1 MAAVIKIE
9 VQTSG
14 GLSEVK
20 KDIADLGATAK
31 ESGGGFS
38 AMGEIATGALRHIG
52 TMAVDVAMAG
62 LQKLGGI
69 VQDGI
74 ADAKQNAIIQAQ
86 TAQVIKST
94 GEAAG
99 VTAQHVA
106 DYATALSAASGKS
119 LFGDDQIQ
127 QSTNLL
133 LTFTNIKGASLDA
146 ATAISVDMAQA
157 MGGAPKDAAIQL
169 GKALNDP
176 IKGITALSRVGVTF
190 SDEQKAMIQA
200 MQEAG
205 DTAGAQGIILAELN
219 KEFGGSAAA
228 AAAADGGWAQFNDR
242 MGEAKEAVGTAL
254 LPLLGMLAGVLN
266 DTIAPAIEQAAAMV
280 GPFVE
285 QITALVE
292 RFQTGAAEGGGFIGG
307 LTNALYGLDSIS
319 PVFDDIAD
327 GINTLAD
334 LWSQTA
340 DMGLDYAE
348 SIGFIIDQV
357 LGFGNALGP
366 VQSLMM
372 GVSDAM
378 ADVSAAFSDGG
389 LQGGI
394 QFLIDKL
401 AEISPG
407 FAILKG
413 VVEAALPAIQ
423 SIIMSVFGIIAGF
436 IQEHGAKIQADLIG
450 AWQAIQGL
458 IAAALPP
465 IQSIVASVFGAI
477 ATFLHAHGDEIKAF
491 LATTWDQIAQIVQ
504 VAVALVKAII
514 VPVFTFIAGFLA
526 SHGEQIQALLTNSWN
541 TIKAIIDG
549 ALTIIKGVL
558 TAALQLIQGDW
569 SGAWETIKAMSAR
582 VVEDLIVIFRGAFDN
597 LKVMF
602 GGFISDAL
610 KFGSDLVAG
619 IISGVKGAASALYST
634 LVDLANSALK
644 AAKDAIFSNS
654 PSKAFADEVGTPIV
668 TGIIQGVRSTAGS
681 LVSTMATL
689 TGGLVQGAG
698 DAINKLTGVI
708 TGAEPPDSEF
718 LGKGILE
725 GIIDG
730 MNGAMPKL
738 LDVVNSTADT
748 VEGAFKGAFG
758 IHSPS
763 TVLASGVG
771 VPIILGVIDGIERT
785 LPDLNGVI
793 DSVFMSL
800 VNSTKKMTEKAAEEI
815 DKTVT
820 DLRDKAASIGD
831 AINGAIADA
840 FSGTASFDRLKAKAI
855 SALKDISD
863 AQQKN
868 VQDQLNAADA
878 VASAMTDP
886 QQAAKYFKLK
896 SDQIF
901 EIAKL
906 QDTISKTT
914 DEGAKARLVAQ
925 LDLITQAQ
933 AAEQQ
938 SAAHSAAVS
947 SPIKA
952 LTDKLSAFLTSGAL
966 PGLLDSPALN
976 QLNTLLQ
983 QLNAASAPIAA
994 SGSGGGGSTS
1004 TSTSTTFTFAPTVNT
1019 SQSDAPAVDYATARA
1034 LAMV

>member
-1 MAAVIKIE
+1 MAATIRIE
-9 VQTSG
+9 VVTTG
-14 GLSEVK
+14 GLDAVK

-52 TMAVDVAMAG
+52 TIAVDVAMAG

-74 ADAKQNAIIQAQ
+74 ADAKQNAIVQAQ

-133 LTFTNIKGASLDA
+133 LTFTNIRGASLDA

-254 LPLLGMLAGVLN
+254 LPVLNIFAGVLN

-292 RFQTGAAEGGGFIGG
+292 RFQTGAADGAGFIGG

-319 PVFDDIAD
+319 PIFDDIAD
-327 GINTLAD
+327 AINTMAD
-334 LWSQTA
+334 A
-340 DMGLDYAE
+340 
-348 SIGFIIDQV
+348 FIASD
-357 LGFGNALGP
+357 NP
-366 VQSLMM
+366 VQDF
-372 GVSDAM
+372 VN
-378 ADVSAAFSDGG
+378 V
-389 LQGGI
+389 
-394 QFLIDKL
+394 L
-401 AEISPG
+401 AEVSPG
-407 FAILKG
+407 FAIIKG

-458 IAAALPP
+458 IAAVLPP

-477 ATFLHAHGDEIKAF
+477 ATFLRAHGDEIKAF

-504 VAVALVKAII
+504 TAVALVKAII

-526 SHGEQIQALLTNSWN
+526 AHGTEIQALLTNSWN

-582 VVEDLIVIFRGAFDN
+582 VVEDLIVIFKGAFDN

-610 KFGSDLVAG
+610 KFGSDMVAG
-619 IISGVKGAASALYST
+619 IISGVRNAGPSLNDMLLNLAKGALQ
-634 LVDLANSALK
+634 

-725 GIIDG
+725 GIING

-855 SALKDISD
+855 STLKDISD

-886 QQAAKYFKLK
+886 QQAAKYFKMK

-925 LDLITQAQ
+925 LNLITQAQ

-994 SGSGGGGSTS
+994 SGSGGGGGTS

-1019 SQSDAPAVDYATARA
+1019 SQSDAPTVDYATARA